1 MSQPTAFKDVR
12 QAFIN
17 FFQDKYDHLFVR
29 SSSVIPLEDP
39 TLLFANAGMNQ
50 FKPIFLGTVDP
61 NSDMAK
67 WKRAVNTQ
75 KCIRAG
81 GKHND
86 LDDVGKDVY
95 HHTFFEMLGNWSFG
109 DFFKKE
115 ICSWAFELLTQV
127 YGLKKERIYVT
138 YFGGNK
144 SAGLDPDEE
153 CRQIWVDVGIDP
165 SRILPFDM
173 KDNFWEMGETG
184 PCGPCSEIHY
194 DRIGGRDA
202 SALVNMDDPN
212 VIEIWNLVFIQFNRE
227 NDGSLKQLPSKHV
240 DTGMGFERLVS
251 VIQDKTSNYDTDVF
265 APLFKAI
272 QEKTGARDYTG
283 KVGNDDSDGIDMAY
297 RVVADHARTLSI
309 ALSDGG
315 RPDNVGRGY
324 VLRRILRRAIRFIE
338 KLGGKPGA
346 LSTLVPV
353 VVDLLGDIFPE
364 LNKDP
369 SLVMDIIN
377 DEEVQFLKTL
387 SRGKRL
393 LERTIEKLN
402 NTKVLPGEIAWKLYD
417 TYGFPFDLTQLMAEE
432 NGLSVDME
440 GFEQAKVAAQLIS
453 QAKTSQLNT
462 TVDLDVHAISELKD
476 QKVPLTNDSAK
487 YNYRALSDK
496 KDSVYSFDSCQGN
509 VLAIR
514 KNKSFVD
521 QINDSDVVGLIMDRT
536 NFYAEAGG
544 QEFDTGFMIK
554 DDSKVD
560 VEFQVLQVKIYGGYI
575 MHIGYLH
582 HNPTEGDLNPS
593 INVGDMLRLEIN
605 QERRKLIMNNHTGTH
620 VLNFALRAVL
630 NETDQKGSLVAADKL
645 RFDFTNKAAMTVA
658 QVKQA
663 EQIARDL
670 INKNE
675 LVYAKDS
682 PLSLAKAVKGL
693 RAVFDET
700 YPDPVRIVSI
710 GVPIEELL
718 DDPNSPA
725 GVNTS
730 VEFCGGTHL
739 QRSGHIGDFVITSE
753 EAIAKGIRR
762 IICVTGP
769 EATRSIS
776 KLAEL
781 ERLAAEL
788 QIVINANR
796 SQFSQLHKEFVK
808 KIVDLQQQ
816 VSASDISYWKKDE
829 LRTTLNGLKKLID
842 DHERSIK
849 AAQANEVVNVAKQ
862 IATDQHGSP
871 YIVSVLN
878 AGSNAK
884 ALDSALKAVKT
895 ITPNTAAMFFSVD
908 DETQKIICLSSV
920 PKEIAEKGLK
930 ANEWVN
936 NITTLINGKGGGKL
950 DSAQATGTNIGSLD
964 EAVKLSSEFA
974 QLKLS

>member
-1 MSQPTAFKDVR
+1 
-12 QAFIN
+12 
-17 FFQDKYDHLFVR
+17 
-29 SSSVIPLEDP
+29 
-39 TLLFANAGMNQ
+39 
-50 FKPIFLGTVDP
+50 
-61 NSDMAK
+61 
-67 WKRAVNTQ
+67 
-75 KCIRAG
+75 
-81 GKHND
+81 
-86 LDDVGKDVY
+86 
-95 HHTFFEMLGNWSFG
+95 
-109 DFFKKE
+109 
-115 ICSWAFELLTQV
+115 
-127 YGLKKERIYVT
+127 
-138 YFGGNK
+138 
-144 SAGLDPDEE
+144 
-153 CRQIWVDVGIDP
+153 
-165 SRILPFDM
+165 
-173 KDNFWEMGETG
+173 
-184 PCGPCSEIHY
+184 
-194 DRIGGRDA
+194 
-202 SALVNMDDPN
+202 
-212 VIEIWNLVFIQFNRE
+212 
-227 NDGSLKQLPSKHV
+227 
-240 DTGMGFERLVS
+240 
-251 VIQDKTSNYDTDVF
+251 
-265 APLFKAI
+265 
-272 QEKTGARDYTG
+272 
-283 KVGNDDSDGIDMAY
+283 
-297 RVVADHARTLSI
+297 
-309 ALSDGG
+309 
-315 RPDNVGRGY
+315 
-324 VLRRILRRAIRFIE
+324 
-338 KLGGKPGA
+338 
-346 LSTLVPV
+346 
-353 VVDLLGDIFPE
+353 
-364 LNKDP
+364 
-369 SLVMDIIN
+369 
-377 DEEVQFLKTL
+377 
-387 SRGKRL
+387 
-393 LERTIEKLN
+393 
-402 NTKVLPGEIAWKLYD
+402 
-417 TYGFPFDLTQLMAEE
+417 
-432 NGLSVDME
+432 
-440 GFEQAKVAAQLIS
+440 
-453 QAKTSQLNT
+453 
-462 TVDLDVHAISELKD
+462 
-476 QKVPLTNDSAK
+476 
-487 YNYRALSDK
+487 
-496 KDSVYSFDSCQGN
+496 
-509 VLAIR
+509 
-514 KNKSFVD
+514 
-521 QINDSDVVGLIMDRT
+521 
-536 NFYAEAGG
+536 
-544 QEFDTGFMIK
+544 
-554 DDSKVD
+554 
-560 VEFQVLQVKIYGGYI
+560 
-575 MHIGYLH
+575 
-582 HNPTEGDLNPS
+582 
-593 INVGDMLRLEIN
+593 
-605 QERRKLIMNNHTGTH
+605 
-620 VLNFALRAVL
+620 
-630 NETDQKGSLVAADKL
+630 
-645 RFDFTNKAAMTVA
+645 MTVA